1 MKRDQNPILEAL
13 TEEARR
19 AIEGPRLYLNVI
31 PFRCGR
37 EERKKDR
44 KGWLKKPRF
53 LKGKPNNDFYMLD
66 NRNYREIS
74 REHFLIQYNG
84 EGFVLKDRGS
94 HCGTLVNSALYA
106 QTCRIGHVPPAKRG
120 YHRRRFNRVTL
131 QVQVPPAGIVRSR
144 AFLRLI
150 GRRSL
155 SHQEAF
161 PHARTN
167 ARDVVVAEPREP
179 AHARRRAA
187 VHGPVANRQL
197 QQTHVPILFE
207 S

>member
-1 MKRDQNPILEAL
+1 MKRNQDPILEAL

-31 PFRCGR
+31 PFRLGR

-106 QTCRIGHVPPAKRG
+106 QTAAS
-120 YHRRRFNRVTL
+120 VTCPL
-131 QVQVPPAGIVRSR
+131 QSGDIIVVGSTESPYKFK
-144 AFLRLI
+144 FL
-150 GRRSL
+150 
-155 SHQEAF
+155 
-161 PHARTN
+161 
-167 ARDVVVAEPREP
+167 
-179 AHARRRAA
+179 
-187 VHGPVANRQL
+187 QL
-197 QQTHVPILFE
+197 E